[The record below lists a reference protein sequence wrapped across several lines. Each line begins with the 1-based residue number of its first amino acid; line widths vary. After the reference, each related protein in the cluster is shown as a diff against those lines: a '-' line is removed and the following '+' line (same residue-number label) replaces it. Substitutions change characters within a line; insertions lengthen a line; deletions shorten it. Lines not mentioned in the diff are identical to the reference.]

1 MARQPRTTDAGAGRE
16 ARPRRPARVLAWLV
30 AAAVVVALLIGAGAI
45 RGWSGW
51 LPELRNPFTEETTD
65 RSGPALLESVQDL
78 SRFTAASGT
87 FEVIIDVES
96 GRRFIPDFLVNRRTL
111 FVAVGSVD
119 AYVEFGGLDQGALAV
134 DEANRTVAVTL
145 PAPELTTPNL
155 DPQQS
160 YVYTEERGVVDRI
173 HDFFVTD
180 PDGLREVL
188 VLAEQRIAEAA
199 AESELRDR
207 AEVNTKL
214 MLSGLFR
221 SLGYGLDGVT
231 FVAP

>member
-1 MARQPRTTDAGAGRE
+1 M
-16 ARPRRPARVLAWLV
+16 
-30 AAAVVVALLIGAGAI
+30 
-45 RGWSGW
+45 
-51 LPELRNPFTEETTD
+51 
-65 RSGPALLESVQDL
+65 
-78 SRFTAASGT
+78 
-87 FEVIIDVES
+87 
-96 GRRFIPDFLVNRRTL
+96 
-111 FVAVGSVD
+111 
-119 AYVEFGGLDQGALAV
+119 
-134 DEANRTVAVTL
+134 
-145 PAPELTTPNL
+145 
-155 DPQQS
+155 
-160 YVYTEERGVVDRI
+160 VDRI